1 MKQEVELKAKLTELD
16 NKLAAIEVAARQR
29 LKLDRTNLSVKPI
42 ARWSFEENA
51 HDSIGGLTT
60 SLRNGAKIER
70 GRLIVDGKGAFAVTS
85 PLKNELNAKTLE
97 VWLQLPS
104 LDQGGGGAITVETNN
119 GVLFDS
125 IVFAERQRKKWMPG
139 SNGFSRTRD
148 INGSDESDNNG
159 LIHIA
164 ITYSSDGRVN
174 TYRNGIA
181 YGESYQTDK
190 PPSFKAG
197 ESRILF
203 GMRHTGGGN
212 PFLRA
217 EIEEA
222 RLYDRALSATEVSAS
237 FSAGPNA
244 DAIPVDKLLSVL
256 TEKERVS
263 RDTLLKDR
271 SELLDKLPPPLATE
285 KVFAVNGRKP
295 EATYVLSR
303 GNVEKKKAEATPG
316 GVAAIPGEADFKL
329 NSDSDDGYRRVK
341 LAEWIAR
348 PDNPLFSRVIVNRLW
363 QHHFGVGLVETP
375 SDFGNNGGKPS
386 HPELLDFLAGELIR
400 NKFHLKPIHKLI
412 VTSAT
417 YRQASTPNPAARAI
431 DAENRLLWRKSPTR
445 LDAEVVR
452 DAMLEAAGKLNRTA
466 GGPGFADVR
475 TYENS
480 GTTFYEPVERSGPAY
495 DRRTIYRFSPRGER
509 SAILE
514 TFDCPDPSAQTPRRQ
529 VTTTPLQALALWNNE
544 LVLRLSRDLD
554 ARVTAEHSSTG
565 ARIERMYRLTLN
577 RRPTGEEAKLAEAL
591 VAKHGL
597 AALGRVLFNCNEFVV
612 IE

>member
-1 MKQEVELKAKLTELD
+1 
-16 NKLAAIEVAARQR
+16 
-29 LKLDRTNLSVKPI
+29 
-42 ARWSFEENA
+42 
-51 HDSIGGLTT
+51 
-60 SLRNGAKIER
+60 
-70 GRLIVDGKGAFAVTS
+70 
-85 PLKNELNAKTLE
+85 
-97 VWLQLPS
+97 
-104 LDQGGGGAITVETNN
+104 
-119 GVLFDS
+119 
-125 IVFAERQRKKWMPG
+125 
-139 SNGFSRTRD
+139 
-148 INGSDESDNNG
+148 
-159 LIHIA
+159 
-164 ITYSSDGRVN
+164 
-174 TYRNGIA
+174 
-181 YGESYQTDK
+181 
-190 PPSFKAG
+190 
-197 ESRILF
+197 
-203 GMRHTGGGN
+203 
-212 PFLRA
+212 
-217 EIEEA
+217 
-222 RLYDRALSATEVSAS
+222 LSATEVSAS

-303 GNVEKKKAEATPG
+303 GTVEKKKAEATPG